1 MLERSGVL
9 LPAFM
14 EQSLFLSAEMFFK
27 FRKDSMLESTSLE
40 FMLVWAPHSVVLPV
54 RLERFTK
61 FSSQNLNQQYNISL

>member
-1 MLERSGVL
+1 MLKRSGVL
-9 LPAFM
+9 LPDFK

-40 FMLVWAPHSVVLPV
+40 FTLVWAPHSVVFTV

-61 FSSQNLNQQYNISL
+61 FSKSKFESTI